1 MVDTADKN
9 KELYAKIEA
18 IQAKEKANTPVTDEE
33 KSAVLARL
41 NEMANSSMDFDAE
54 RLDSI
59 IAFASGFSN
68 NANAEAI
75 MKKAQEQKAKA
86 AENTPVQTEQKTS
99 EPQANDKKTH
109 AEEQSVPAV
118 VPSYNLYKE
127 YAELKAKENPT
138 EEEQKKMAVSE
149 QYAITMINN
158 TDKDKVD
165 TEASVALQDYLD
177 IAYLANPQNKEQLKE
192 LQEAVS
198 AQLEVYD
205 KQNGLE
211 DVSSKTPEEMKKNEE
226 LWAGVNIDVK
236 PVMAELSSIMQS
248 VDKEDGKEIIGGLR
262 QAVIFDLK
270 DNAPDEHGAEIMQKA
285 MESNAAEFKSLVIA
299 EYLKQQAKAE
309 FCEQN
314 KIAPEKLDALLMKS
328 AKGEDLSEEEKN
340 TVVKLNEH
348 TADVFKKSQDFNGP
362 FANKEFLKNAIVM
375 SRSQLINRT
384 VTKESR
390 RSRLMNAP
398 QISPR
403 VEKMNSQFA
412 EKNPKVYKA
421 VNIIKTVGINA
432 LRTAAIGAAL
442 GPVGLTAYSALK
454 TGKAIRKA
462 YLEYREKEG
471 LDGFSFKN
479 VKGSLKNYASF
490 VKYLKQPENRAQ
502 ALTLAGQV
510 AATAI
515 SGYFTLGGVD
525 TIVNNAGIVGKAVGN
540 AAGIGTEHVAD
551 AAVQATQHIDSVG
564 GAIKAGF
571 TKILSSPRRAATMAS
586 SLGIGAI
593 KFLSEKHNLNTAHK
607 KMTQILEAN
616 GVKVTD
622 KMLAS
627 LDAASA
633 NPQEFAAK
641 LKELA
646 PNIDEK
652 SAKAAL
658 KNADLARKSNP
669 KSAAIGALAGAAIG
683 LTAASAM
690 EFVHSEVNGGD
701 LSDEGA
707 KTGIGDDKTNAAVL
721 DNGAEDLAHK
731 AVTENWNN
739 GADQRLESFGID
751 AKNANE
757 MLREM
762 GVIGKDDHHFY
773 RQHELARL
781 VDGAKLND
789 EQRTQIQDWANDRE
803 ARVHNLKA
811 YLAEHAHNKGVR
823 SGHGGHVSAAPVPNQ
838 TIEIDKNIGGAKE
851 DLSNQE
857 IPEEKIIGKSY
868 HVEGLVNRKNELSG
882 DAVANNPKEAAA
894 LIMHEK
900 GLNGAKRSQFI
911 VKDEHGNETT
921 IKNKITSHSQ
931 TTKTTYYRGSQEE
944 KEVVAKEKTKL
955 YKTGSKAG
963 DAKITT
969 RVDIDGDGKK
979 DKVETIRRADGSE
992 VTYAKMSKDGDRVL
1006 TVKDNQGNTTT
1017 LSASEK
1023 SAKDGSSKSESKTAL
1038 YQAWKNLKSNGK

>member
-9 KELYAKIEA
+9 KELYDNIEA
-18 IQAKEKANTPVTDEE
+18 IQAKEKANTPATDEE
-33 KSAVLARL
+33 KAAVLAQL
-41 NEMANSSMDFDAE
+41 NEMANSSMEFDPE
-54 RLDSI
+54 HLDSI
-59 IAFASGFSN
+59 IAFASNYGN

-75 MKKAQEQKAKA
+75 LRKAQEQKAKA
-86 AENTPVQTEQKTS
+86 AGEIPAQDEKQPAENTEKQAKEA
-99 EPQANDKKTH
+99 EPKD
-109 AEEQSVPAV
+109 PAT

-127 YAELKAKENPT
+127 YADLKAKENPT
-138 EEEQKKMAVSE
+138 EEDQKKMAATE
-149 QYAITMINN
+149 QYVAAVVSN
-158 TDKDKVD
+158 TDPKNVD
-165 TEASVALQDYLD
+165 AEASVGLQDYLD
-177 IAYLANPQNKEQLKE
+177 IAYIANPQNKEQLKE
-192 LQEAVS
+192 LQDVVS
-198 AQLEVYD
+198 AQLEIYD
-205 KQNGLE
+205 QQNGLK
-211 DVSSKTPEEMKKNEE
+211 DAASKTPEEMKKNEE
-226 LWAGVNIDVK
+226 LWANVGIDVK
-236 PVMAELSSIMQS
+236 PVMGELDSIMQGL
-248 VDKEDGKEIIGGLR
+248 DKEEGKNIIGNLR
-262 QAVIFDLK
+262 QMTIYDLK
-270 DNAPDEHGAEIMQKA
+270 DNAPDEHGAETMQKA
-285 MESNAAEFKSLVIA
+285 MEGNATEFKALVIA

-314 KIAPEKLDALLMKS
+314 KIKPEELDALLMKN
-328 AKGEDLSEEEKN
+328 AKGEELNEAEKG
-340 TVVKLNEH
+340 TLDKLNEH
-348 TADVFKKSQDFNGP
+348 TAKLFERSQNFDGP
-362 FANKEFLKNAIVM
+362 FTNKEFLKNAVNTTQSQLV
-375 SRSQLINRT
+375 SRS

-398 QISPR
+398 EISPR

-412 EKNPKVYKA
+412 EKHPKMHKA
-421 VNIIKTVGINA
+421 MNIAKTMGINA
-432 LRTAAIGAAL
+432 LRTAAISAAL
-442 GPVGLTAYSALK
+442 GPVGLTAYSAIK

-471 LDGFSFKN
+471 LDSFSFKDI
-479 VKGSLKNYASF
+479 KGSLKNYASF
-490 VKYLKQPENRAQ
+490 AKYLKQPENRAQ

-525 TIVNNAGIVGKAVGN
+525 TIVNNAGIVGKAVGH
-540 AAGIGTEHVAD
+540 AAGLGTEHVAD

-607 KMTQILEAN
+607 KLTQILEAN
-616 GVKVTD
+616 GVQVSD

-652 SAKAAL
+652 SAAAAL

-669 KSAAIGALAGAAIG
+669 KSAAIGTLAGAAIG

-690 EFVHSEVNGGD
+690 EFVHSEVNEIHEAGLAEEGTKVGGNT
-701 LSDEGA
+701 A
-707 KTGIGDDKTNAAVL
+707 KAIEELAAS
-721 DNGAEDLAHK
+721 NSNED
-731 AVTENWNN
+731 WNK

-773 RQHELARL
+773 RQHELAKL

-803 ARVHNLKA
+803 ARVANLKA
-811 YLAEHAHNKGVR
+811 YLSEHARHNGVR
-823 SGHGGHVSAAPVPNQ
+823 SGHGGHTAAAPEPNK
-838 TIEIDKNIGGAKE
+838 TVEIDKNLGNVKDGEAKTE
-851 DLSNQE
+851 V
-857 IPEEKIIGKSY
+857 PEEKIVGKAF
-868 HVEGLVNRKNELSG
+868 HVEGVVNRKNELSG
-882 DAVANNPKEAAA
+882 DTMANNPKEAAA
-894 LIMHEK
+894 LVMHEN
-900 GLNGAKRSQFI
+900 GMNGAKRSQFV
-911 VKDEHGNETT
+911 VKDQYGNETT

-931 TTKTTYYRGSQEE
+931 TTKTTYYHGAQDE

-969 RVDIDGDGKK
+969 RVDIDKDGKM
-979 DKVETIRRADGSE
+979 DKVQTIRRADGSE

-1006 TVKDNQGNTTT
+1006 TVKDKDGHTTT

-1023 SAKDGSSKSESKTAL
+1023 SAKDGSSKSESKAAL
-1038 YQAWKNLKSNGK
+1038 YQAWKNLKSNSK